1 MTGYKNRWSA
11 VALWAVL
18 MLIVWALFVPRG
30 LSVGTFTLLSVG
42 GLLTLMAGSALWR
55 AQRPAPSIR
64 QNRAVSDAADERGK
78 AVNSRLAGR

>member
-11 VALWAVL
+11 VFVWAVL

-30 LSVGTFTLLSVG
+30 LSGGTFI
-42 GLLTLMAGSALWR
+42 LLTGGGVLVLLGGSALWQ

-64 QNRAVSDAADERGK
+64 QMRAVTDAADARGTK
-78 AVNSRLAGR
+78 P